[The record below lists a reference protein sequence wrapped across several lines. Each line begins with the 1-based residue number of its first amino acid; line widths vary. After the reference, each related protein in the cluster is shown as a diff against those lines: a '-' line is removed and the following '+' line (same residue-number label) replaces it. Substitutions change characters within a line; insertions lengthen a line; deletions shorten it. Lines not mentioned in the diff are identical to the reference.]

1 MNIKL
6 LSPLL
11 VVALTA
17 CAAMAP
23 APAPITANAASPALA
38 AGRSLSDSLLAY
50 HRSLD
55 SASQADLNKEIGALS
70 HAPAGAETE
79 VRKAMVLGAMRDSA
93 RLARARAILAGVL
106 LMDDA
111 DALALRP
118 LVEWMINNNTEQRRL
133 ILSNDRQAQQLKDL
147 QHRFDQINEKL
158 EAMKRIESSE
168 PASPIEIAPAN

>member
-11 VVALTA
+11 VVMLAA
-17 CAAMAP
+17 CVAPPPAHVKAAIELPAIAP
-23 APAPITANAASPALA
+23 AS
-38 AGRSLSDSLLAY
+38 SLTDVLLAY

-55 SASQADLNKEIGALS
+55 SASPSDLNKELGALNY
-70 HAPAGAETE
+70 APAGVETE
-79 VRKAMVLGAMRDSA
+79 MRKAMVLGAMHDST
-93 RLARARAILAGVL
+93 RLARARSILAGVL

-118 LVEWMINNNTEQRRL
+118 LVEWMITNNTESRRL
-133 ILSNDRQAQQLKDL
+133 ILLNDKQAQQLKDL
-147 QHRFDQINEKL
+147 QRRFDQANEKL
-158 EAMKRIESSE
+158 EAMKRIESSQ